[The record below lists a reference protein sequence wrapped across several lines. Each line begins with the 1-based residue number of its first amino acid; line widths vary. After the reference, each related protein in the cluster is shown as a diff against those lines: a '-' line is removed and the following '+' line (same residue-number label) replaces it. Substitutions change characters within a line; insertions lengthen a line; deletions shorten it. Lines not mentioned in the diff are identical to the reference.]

1 MSAPPSGGG
10 APIENRRQL
19 IEYFAAGNKPKAQWR
34 MGTEHEKFGF
44 NAKTLKPLPY
54 DGEAGVRAMLEG
66 LTRFGW
72 EPVTE
77 GNNPIA
83 LLRGKANIT
92 LEPGGQ
98 FELSGAPLETLHETA
113 DENEQHIREVKQVAE
128 EIGAGYIGLGF
139 APEWKRE
146 DIHWMPKGRYKIM
159 GEYMPKKGKL
169 GLDMML
175 RTCTVQTNLD
185 FESEADMVKKFR
197 VSLALQPLATA
208 LFANSPFV
216 EGKDSGF
223 KSYRS
228 HIWTDTDPDR
238 CGMLPFVF
246 EPGFGFERY
255 ADYMLDVPMY
265 FVYRDG
271 KYIDASGQ
279 SFKDFLKG
287 KLPTR
292 PGELPTINDWADHV
306 TTAFPEVRLKR
317 YLEMRGADS
326 GPLPA
331 LAALPGE
338 LPTINDWADHV
349 TTAFPEVRLKR
360 YLEMR
365 GADSGPL
372 PALTALP
379 ALWVGLLYDQSA
391 LDAAWDL
398 VRDWT
403 IEEHDFLR
411 AQTPKTGLATPFRGR
426 PLAAWGREVVAI
438 AHAGLKARRLLDAA
452 LLAVS
457 LSLTHD
463 LPVLVRYCH
472 WNMGVCGAQSP
483 SAR

>member
-19 IEYFAAGNKPKAQWR
+19 IEYFAAGNKPKSAWR

-44 NAKTLKPLPY
+44 NKQTMKPLAY
-54 DGEAGVRAMLEG
+54 DGPAGIRAMLEG
-66 LTRFGW
+66 MTRFGW

-98 FELSGAPLETLHETA
+98 LELSGAMLETLHETA
-113 DENEQHIREVKQVAE
+113 DENQQHIDEVKTVAN
-128 EIGAGYIGLGF
+128 EIGAGFIGLGF

-146 DIHWMPKGRYKIM
+146 DFDWMPKGRYKIM
-159 GEYMPKKGKL
+159 REYMPKKGKL
-169 GLDMML
+169 GIDMML

-208 LFANSPFV
+208 LFANSPFK
-216 EGKDSGF
+216 EGKDTGF

-228 HIWTDTDPDR
+228 QIWTDTDPDR

-246 EPGFGFERY
+246 EDGFGFERY
-255 ADYMLDVPMY
+255 VDYMLNVPMY

-279 SFKDFLKG
+279 DFKDFLKG
-287 KLPTR
+287 KLAAR
-292 PGELPTINDWADHV
+292 PGELPSINDWADHI

-326 GPLPA
+326 GPLPM
-331 LAALPGE
+331 L
-338 LPTINDWADHV
+338 
-349 TTAFPEVRLKR
+349 
-360 YLEMR
+360 
-365 GADSGPL
+365 S
-372 PALTALP
+372 ALP
-379 ALWVGLLYDQSA
+379 ALWVGLLYDQGA

-398 VRDWT
+398 VKGWSVAD
-403 IEEHDFLR
+403 HDFLR
-411 AQTPKTGLATPFRGR
+411 RETPKTGLATQFKGR
-426 PLAAWGREVVAI
+426 PLAELGREVVEI
-438 AHAGLKARRLLDAA
+438 AHAGLRARKRLDAQGRDETIYLA
-452 LLAVS
+452 PLDRAVASGQALSDELLAKWQGEWKGS
-457 LSLTHD
+457 FAPLFRD
-463 LPVLVRYCH
+463 Y
-472 WNMGVCGAQSP
+472 AY
-483 SAR
+483 